1 MTLTTSNDEMPTA
14 HDKSNCAFCS
24 SFRDFELPD
33 HLLDQLSKG
42 NVVIF
47 AGAGVSTENR
57 TVFPWTFYEE
67 IHSELKLKDG
77 DKPSFPTLMSM
88 YCQRPDGRIKLIQ
101 HIHKRLNYIS
111 SFSELY
117 RYATRFHRELSTLF
131 YIDTIITTNWDDYF
145 ERECGASPLSTP
157 ADFALWN
164 VPGRKVYKIHG
175 SANNYGSIIATE
187 DDYARAQESLE
198 KGSLGS
204 ALKLLLTTKTIIY
217 IGYSLLD
224 YDFVSILAYLRREL
238 GCLSPLA
245 YVVSL
250 DETAED
256 RFKELG
262 LHPIYSDA
270 THFISVLKKHIEGDG
285 HFLPDRRFDSIPK
298 TLDIVNI
305 EHERLSAMFNPNKTP
320 EIIYAAAYQD
330 GLAHAFERIIDL
342 RKSGEYSHK
351 CHVIQL
357 IRSYERIRKD
367 NTHLRH
373 YWDVAYIDGYMN
385 GLMYLICD
393 DKERKYVP
401 LYYIYGAKDHPT
413 SFTKYKAALKSN
425 MTVHKS
431 SLALAQRLVAQKLGN
446 NDVLHHTPFISWG
459 VD

>member
-1 MTLTTSNDEMPTA
+1 MTSHNEMSTA
-14 HDKSNCAFCS
+14 HDKSKCVFCS

-33 HLLDQLSKG
+33 HLIDHLAKG
-42 NVVIF
+42 DVVIF

-67 IHSELKLKDG
+67 IHSELKLKDS
-77 DKPSFPTLMSM
+77 DKPSFPELMSV
-88 YCQRPDGRIKLIQ
+88 YCKGPDGRIKLIQ
-101 HIHKRLNYIS
+101 RIHKRLNYVS

-117 RYATRFHRELSTLF
+117 YNATRFHRELSTLF

-145 ERECGASPLSTP
+145 ERECGAVPLSTP

-187 DDYARAQESLE
+187 EDYASAQETLE

-204 ALKLLLTTKTIIY
+204 ALKLLLATKTILY

-224 YDFVSILAYLRREL
+224 YDFLTILGYLRREL
-238 GCLSPLA
+238 GNLSPLA
-245 YVVSL
+245 YIVSL
-250 DETAED
+250 DEGSDD

-270 THFISVLKKHIEGDG
+270 TNFISVLKKHIESDG
-285 HFLPDRRFDSIPK
+285 HFLPDQRFESIPRI
-298 TLDIVNI
+298 LAIVRF
-305 EHERLSAMFNPNKTP
+305 EHERLYNSFSLKKKP

-330 GLAHAFERIIDL
+330 GLIHAFERIIDL
-342 RKSGEYSHK
+342 QKTGQYSHK

-357 IRSYERIRKD
+357 MRNYEKIRKD
-367 NTHLRH
+367 NIHRKS
-373 YWDVAYIDGYMN
+373 YVDVAYIDGYTN
-385 GLMYLICD
+385 GLMYLICE
-393 DKERKYVP
+393 DKERKYMP
-401 LYYIYGAKDHPT
+401 LYYIYGAKDQPM
-413 SFTKYKAALKSN
+413 SFTKYKATLRSIGAA
-425 MTVHKS
+425 HKS
-431 SLALAQRLVAQKLGN
+431 SLVLAQKIVAKEVGGS
-446 NDVLHHTPFISWG
+446 DVLHHTPFISWS